1 MAREGKKQ
9 ITLKAVKDRVEAISA
24 EKVEARLQD
33 IAEFAID
40 VSPEDT
46 GAYVESFSFG
56 KAGFGGGRAKS
67 SKARSGKANGA
78 AKELARVNLSQDIQG
93 LNVKETLA
101 LERVSFTLR
110 NRAPHARQVEDGWLR
125 ADGSK
130 TQGYEVFTKIRS
142 KFR

>member
-1 MAREGKKQ
+1 MAKEGKTQ
-9 ITLKAVKDRVEAISA
+9 ITLKAVRDRVEAITA
-24 EKVEARLQD
+24 ERVEARLQD
-33 IAEFAID
+33 IAEFAIEK
-40 VSPEDT
+40 SPEDT

-56 KAGFGGGRAKS
+56 KAGFSGGRSKS

-78 AKELARVNLSQDIQG
+78 SKELANANLSQDIQA

-110 NRAPHARQVEDGWLR
+110 NRAPHAKQVEDGWLR

-130 TQGYEVFTKIRS
+130 TEGYHVFAKIRS
-142 KFR
+142 EFR